1 MTDVIQQVFDIS
13 EVILASEPRHVTI
26 NNDGVQALIKQM
38 QEDGIPSFF
47 DSEPEQGKETDRGYR
62 TGIMVD
68 IIIELVASSINYN
81 YWYGQHDIRPNGVSS
96 SSMYESVHKIFDDA
110 KTHSLNFENRIEHLI
125 QELSVERYPL
135 LEERKRHLHELSDN
149 RKGEIFAAMVYGKK
163 YAGARLFHEM
173 IEMFPGFASDTFL
186 KRASLFFIQ
195 LYRKFGWY
203 KDDLMRT
210 LHVPADYQVPKILR
224 HFDCIRYSDALAEK
238 ISLGELIQK
247 HSLEEL
253 QIRAATVKV
262 CTQLQYAVGW
272 TIADVDTYLWTKRKL
287 TDTPF
292 HLTYTTDY

>member
-1 MTDVIQQVFDIS
+1 MVDVIQQVFDIS
-13 EVILASEPRHVTI
+13 EVILASEPKHVWI
-26 NNDGVQALIKQM
+26 NKDGVQELIKQM
-38 QEDGIPSFF
+38 KDDGISSFYAE
-47 DSEPEQGKETDRGYR
+47 EPEQEGGRKYV
-62 TGIMVD
+62 TGILVD

-96 SSMYESVHKIFDDA
+96 TSMYESVHKIFDDA
-110 KTHSLNFENRIEHLI
+110 KTKSLNFDVRIEELI
-125 QELSVERYPL
+125 QELSVNRYPL
-135 LEERKRHLHELSDN
+135 LEERTRHLQELAHN
-149 RKGEIFAAMVYGKK
+149 RMGERFAQMVYSKK
-163 YAGARLFHEM
+163 YAGARLLHEM
-173 IEMFPGFASDTFL
+173 VEMFRGFASDTFL

-238 ISLGELIQK
+238 VALGELITK

>member
-1 MTDVIQQVFDIS
+1 MDVIQQVFDIS
-13 EVILASEPRHVTI
+13 EVILATTPSHVWI
-26 NNDGVQALIKQM
+26 NDEGVRLLIEQM
-38 QEDGIPSFF
+38 KEDGIPEFYE
-47 DSEPEQGKETDRGYR
+47 SEPEQSYR
-62 TGIMVD
+62 TGILVD

-81 YWYGQHDIRPNGVSS
+81 YWYGAHDIRPNGVSS
-96 SSMYESVHKIFDDA
+96 SSMYESVHKVFDDA
-110 KTHSLNFENRIEHLI
+110 KTRSLNFDVRIDSLI
-125 QELSVERYPL
+125 KEISINRYPL
-135 LEERKRHLHELSDN
+135 LEERVRHLEELAFN
-149 RKGEIFAAMVYGKK
+149 RKGERFAQLIYTGN
-163 YAGARLFHEM
+163 YAGARLFHELV
-173 IEMFPGFASDTFL
+173 EWFPGFASDTFL

-203 KDDLMRT
+203 KDDLMRI

-224 HFDCIRYSDALAEK
+224 HFDCIRYSDALADK
-238 ISLGELIQK
+238 VFNGELIQK